1 MIDPINTT
9 AIDGAECALCGEDAV
24 WVPPV
29 KVGKEIVAMPLCGSC
44 SDDQSCLCDGCDVRI
59 LQSQGIRVFGPGLH
73 CRECANPWIGASVEE
88 ASRADVDRDDDL
100 RRG

>member
-1 MIDPINTT
+1 MSDMDTT
-9 AIDGAECALCGEDAV
+9 RNDGAGCALCGETAV

-44 SDDQSCLCDGCDVRI
+44 SDDQSCLCEGCDVRI

-73 CRECANPWIGASVEE
+73 CATCAKAWIGVDLDQASQ
-88 ASRADVDRDDDL
+88 ADVDRDDAL